1 MEKKLGL
8 RYTVRMNKK
17 VLSAVIAAALV
28 AFLAGMA
35 AANFGS
41 RSAKG
46 AATNQKSLADLYM
59 SAVHDAVFAEP
70 DEIQPLVCVAS
81 DSDLVTFNQT
91 KDKVL
96 MLNFNNY
103 PESYVAGQP
112 FVCKYGAVWTFTDKE
127 IIKWYK
133 ERADKDKVAD
143 WPMHFN
149 QLLGMP
155 CNKSYKCVTA
165 LWARPADLRRPAYQ
179 TDITKQIEPDKL
191 STKDVSEDIREWFK
205 DNIVW
210 SYFDSAYPW
219 TRLGYTYDWADNGK
233 EYGLSE
239 FLILKDSVVDV
250 EWTKSQEEFLEWL
263 KASTND

>member
-1 MEKKLGL
+1 
-8 RYTVRMNKK
+8 MNKK

-28 AFLAGMA
+28 AFLAGTA
-35 AANFGS
+35 IIKIGARS
-41 RSAKG
+41 SAK
-46 AATNQKSLADLYM
+46 SLEALYQD
-59 SAVHDAVFAEP
+59 AVRDVVFAEP

-143 WPMHFN
+143 WPMRFN